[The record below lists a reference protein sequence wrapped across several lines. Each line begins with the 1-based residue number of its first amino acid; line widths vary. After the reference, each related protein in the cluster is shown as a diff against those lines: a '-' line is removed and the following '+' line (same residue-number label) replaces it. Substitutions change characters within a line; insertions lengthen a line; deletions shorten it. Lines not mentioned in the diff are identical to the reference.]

1 MPYTPLGSRQRI
13 YLSRGLTPDTVL
25 VNRLAPLTSSG
36 ECDPHSGNQ
45 VMQVPSR
52 RVERNVPTSRPG
64 ESGRMSARGS
74 NPAPGYGTC
83 SRVRCVRRK
92 PKGWNNGGGTATP
105 RGCWSR
111 ESGHAPNCQ
120 GKDTCVHGAASAG
133 RHRADRSRLGRKLAV
148 ELILS
153 FPWKWLACRPFY
165 DRHRYFPE
173 VWARGLNGRWHFGWI
188 P

>member
-1 MPYTPLGSRQRI
+1 
-13 YLSRGLTPDTVL
+13 
-25 VNRLAPLTSSG
+25 
-36 ECDPHSGNQ
+36 
-45 VMQVPSR
+45 
-52 RVERNVPTSRPG
+52 
-64 ESGRMSARGS
+64 MSARGS

-188 P
+188 PYTDNAVPSKLGACGVAALVGRVHNWNRLWRRTTGTKRAKLLPEATHHGCG